1 MTSTR
6 VNRLGPKILAL
17 CLLLTMAGGQVVWAQ
32 GFGPD
37 PFRPYNNQYDSFT
50 YPVGPSG
57 FDAAQAAAMMRSG
70 LRGANQFENYLA
82 EIQGLGRSGTERYGQ
97 GLPYFRSA
105 VDPNFDKG
113 QKRDYRPNRSTERS
127 FEETQQR
134 LTAKY
139 LAYFEERDPKKR
151 AQLLREYQQLR
162 RQTTRALTA
171 HRESP
176 SRFVESADRADSGD
190 RERASTRERDEEAPR
205 STTRSAA
212 PRSRSS
218 DPTTRTGP
226 RSTPPPPRRLNRPG
240 LPSGTQRTP
249 SDVLDRAGRLD
260 SSRGTSR
267 PSRSSATDRNRDS
280 RLPSQGSTP
289 DN

>member
-1 MTSTR
+1 MFWLS
-6 VNRLGPKILAL
+6 
-17 CLLLTMAGGQVVWAQ
+17 LLLAMAGGQEVPAQ

-37 PFRPYNNQYDSFT
+37 PFRPYNNQYDAYT
-50 YPVGPSG
+50 YPIGPSG
-57 FDAAQAAAMMRSG
+57 PDAAMNAAMARSG

-113 QKRDYRPNRSTERS
+113 QKRDYRPNRSTVRS

-151 AQLLREYQQLR
+151 VQLLREYQQYR
-162 RQTTRALTA
+162 RQTTRELTA

-176 SRFVESADRADSGD
+176 SRLAESMDRPNVTD
-190 RERASTRERDEEAPR
+190 RDRPSTRERDDDV
-205 STTRSAA
+205 SGTTTRSAA
-212 PRSRSS
+212 PRLRSS
-218 DPTTRTGP
+218 DRSVRTAP
-226 RSTPPPPRRLNRPG
+226 RTTPPPPRRSTR
-240 LPSGTQRTP
+240 SGSSTETQRSP

-260 SSRGTSR
+260 NGPGTSR
-267 PSRSSATDRNRDS
+267 PARRPNIDGRRDS
-280 RLPSQGSTP
+280 DTPSPRSTP